1 VTQIYPT
8 TATPRDRRNFFFRSN
23 HVILSIKDLKRENLQ
38 YVASKND
45 FANLNYVYKIKQK
58 SDELAEI
65 KT

>member
-8 TATPRDRRNFFFRSN
+8 TATVTDGIFFRSN
-23 HVILSIKDLKRENLQ
+23 HVILSLKVLKRENLQ

-58 SDELAEI
+58 SDEQAEI